1 MATGR
6 GIGRYPAHKYKLEKR
21 MALTK
26 DKKQE
31 VISEV
36 AELLGSSKLTVVA
49 KYEGTG
55 VKAMQQLRRDARAS
69 GTKVKVVK
77 NRLVAQALKST
88 NSLKDVDAS
97 ALEGMLL
104 YAFNSE
110 DEVAPAQSL
119 NSFAKK
125 NPTLQFIG
133 AITAEGQ
140 FMAAEDVK
148 VLANLPTK
156 DQLRAQLVGTIGAP
170 LSGFANVLAGN
181 VRGVLNVLNARSEA
195 IS

>member
-1 MATGR
+1 
-6 GIGRYPAHKYKLEKR
+6 

-31 VISEV
+31 VINEV

-55 VKAMQQLRRDARAS
+55 VKALQQLRRDARAN

-77 NRLVAQALKST
+77 NRLVKQAIQDADG
-88 NSLKDVDAS
+88 LKDVDTA

-119 NSFAKK
+119 NAFAKK
-125 NPTLQFIG
+125 NPTLQFVG
-133 AITAEGQ
+133 AITSEGQ
-140 FMAAEDVK
+140 FLPVDDVK

-156 DQLRAQLVGTIGAP
+156 DQLRGQLVGTIAAP

>member
-1 MATGR
+1 
-6 GIGRYPAHKYKLEKR
+6 

-31 VISEV
+31 VIQEV
-36 AELLGSSKLTVVA
+36 ADLLGSSKLTVVA
-49 KYEGTG
+49 KYQGTG
-55 VKAMQQLRRDARAS
+55 VKAMQQLRRDARAN

-77 NRLVAQALKST
+77 NRLVKQALKST
-88 NSLKDVDAS
+88 DSLKDVDAA

-119 NSFAKK
+119 HTFAKK
-125 NPTLQFIG
+125 NPTLQFVG

-140 FMAAEDVK
+140 FLPVDDVEA
-148 VLANLPTK
+148 LAKLPTK
-156 DQLRAQLVGTIGAP
+156 DQLRGMLVGTIGAP

>member
-1 MATGR
+1 
-6 GIGRYPAHKYKLEKR
+6 

-31 VISEV
+31 VINEV

-55 VKAMQQLRRDARAS
+55 VKALQQLRRDARAN

-77 NRLVAQALKST
+77 NRLVKQAIQNT
-88 NSLKDVDAS
+88 ETLKDVDTE

-119 NSFAKK
+119 NVFAKK
-125 NPTLQFIG
+125 NPTLQFVG

-140 FMAAEDVK
+140 FLPVDDVK
-148 VLANLPTK
+148 ALANLPTK
-156 DQLRAQLVGTIGAP
+156 DQLRGQLVATIGAP

>member
-1 MATGR
+1 
-6 GIGRYPAHKYKLEKR
+6 

-31 VISEV
+31 VVSEV
-36 AELLGSSKLTVVA
+36 AELLNQSKLTVVA

-55 VKAMQQLRRDARAS
+55 VKALQQLRRDVKQN

-77 NRLVAQALKST
+77 NRLVVQALKAT
-88 NSLKDVDAS
+88 DKLQDVDTA

-104 YAFNSE
+104 YAFNGE

-119 NSFAKK
+119 NAFAKD
-125 NPTLQFIG
+125 NPTLEFIG
-133 AITAEGQ
+133 AIS
-140 FMAAEDVK
+140 AAGEFLPVDDVK
-148 VLANLPTK
+148 ALAALPSK
-156 DQLRAQLVGTIGAP
+156 DQLRGMLVGTIGAP

-181 VRGVLNVLNARSEA
+181 VRGVMNVLNARAEA
-195 IS
+195 IG